1 MLNIGKNGKL
11 TMDIKDEIEE
21 WFPKIIGKPYKIIS
35 VYNIHNNSFNCVSYT
50 LGIYNYWMWTNE
62 DNWIS
67 SIPRNLK
74 VESFK
79 LLYEYFGFEE
89 CDNIYLE
96 RGFTKIV
103 FYAKN
108 GYPTHAALQSDNMW
122 RSKCGYYIIEH
133 DIDWI
138 SGNGEDEY
146 GDVVFIMKKK
156 IDIIKENKFYHYED
170 VPVSLFWNFIR
181 LSERLD
187 KKFEFNTSLIN
198 SKENSLNQT
207 DYIFYVDTDKI
218 EKDDLVFEFMNSIVL
233 SKFVKYLTENDE
245 DKFGK
250 LFFGISKNN
259 KLRFGYYI
267 GDRRYVLGN
276 IDYKSIDMKRLE
288 KNIKY
293 ISNDISISTISK
305 KFKSSLTILNNL
317 KDILKT
323 YLQHYSDVK
332 ILVDVEDNILCIKV
346 ICDDEDILN
355 SVYLDNILKSN
366 KVYRLNVE
374 FNLEEKESGNNTIY
388 QITIK

>member
-1 MLNIGKNGKL
+1 MWNIGKNGRL
-11 TMDIKDEIEE
+11 IMDINKEIEN

-35 VYNIHNNSFNCVSYT
+35 VFDTNDDFNCVSYT
-50 LGIYNYWMWTNE
+50 LGIYDYWIWTNE

-89 CDNIYLE
+89 CDDIYLE
-96 RGFTKIV
+96 SGFTKIV

-108 GYPTHAALQSDNMW
+108 GYPTHAALQNGDMW
-122 RSKCGYYIIEH
+122 RSRCGYYIIEH

-138 SGNGEDEY
+138 SGNGKDEY

-156 IDIIKENKFYHYED
+156 KRTLNENKFYHYED

-198 SKENSLNQT
+198 SKENSLNKI
-207 DYIFYVDTDKI
+207 DYIFYVETDNI

-293 ISNDISISTISK
+293 KSNDISISTISK